1 MKELLY
7 RINKWLDQKFAD
19 LKSKEGSVESFKIH
33 PIKPDEAKSDWA
45 NFYDNTPIKPSDLI
59 NK

>member
-1 MKELLY
+1 MKDLLY

-19 LKSKEGSVESFKIH
+19 LKSKEERAESFKIH
-33 PIKPDEAKSDWA
+33 PIEPNEAKSDWA
-45 NFYDNTPIKPSDLI
+45 NFYKNIPINPYDLI